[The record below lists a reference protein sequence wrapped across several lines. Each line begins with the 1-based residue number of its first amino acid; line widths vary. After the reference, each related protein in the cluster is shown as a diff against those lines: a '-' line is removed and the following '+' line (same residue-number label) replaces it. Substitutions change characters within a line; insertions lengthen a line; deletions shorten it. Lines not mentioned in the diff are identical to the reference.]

1 MTTIVGVVK
10 NGHVIMGA
18 DSLVTAGI
26 NKHIHPQMEK
36 IINNNGYLIGGAGD
50 VAACD
55 IFMYMWV
62 PPMPNA
68 AQRKNLY
75 KFMITDVVPSMKE
88 ALEENGYTNDKDDK
102 ESGFEM
108 LLAIDG
114 ELFNISDDFSVLMDQ
129 TGIYGVG
136 SGAPFALGSLHT
148 GGTVEKALEIAEKL
162 SPYTA
167 GPFQIV
173 KQSKQIKSR

>member
-1 MTTIVGVVK
+1 VGIVK

-18 DSLVTAGI
+18 DSLVTAGT
-26 NKHIHPQMEK
+26 NKHIHPQMLK
-36 IINNNGYLIGGAGD
+36 IVNNNGYLIGGAGD

-55 IFMYMWV
+55 IFMYMWT
-62 PPMPNA
+62 PPMPNLT
-68 AQRKNLY
+68 QRKNIY

-88 ALEENGYTNDKDDK
+88 ALEENGYKIDKDDK
-102 ESGFEM
+102 DSGFEL
-108 LLAIDG
+108 LLAVDG

-136 SGAPFALGSLHT
+136 SGAPFACGALHA
-148 GGTVEKALEIAEKL
+148 GVTVEKALEIAEKS

-173 KQSKQIKSR
+173 KQSKQIKSK

>member
-1 MTTIVGVVK
+1 MTTIVGIVK

-18 DSLVTAGI
+18 DSLVTAG
-26 NKHIHPQMEK
+26 NNRYIHPQMLK
-36 IINNNGYLIGGAGD
+36 IINNNGYLVGGAGD
-50 VAACD
+50 VLACD
-55 IFMYMWV
+55 ILMHMWI

-68 AQRKNLY
+68 TQRKNLY
-75 KFMITDVVPSMKE
+75 KFMITDVVPSMRE
-88 ALEENGYTNDKDDK
+88 GLEENGYKIDPSDK

-108 LLAIDG
+108 LIALDG
-114 ELFNISDDFSVLMDQ
+114 ELFHISDDFSVLMDE

-136 SGAPFALGSLHT
+136 SGSPWAVAALDAGA
-148 GGTVEKALEIAEKL
+148 TVEKALEIAEKR

-173 KQSKQIKSR
+173 KQSKQVKLK

>member
-1 MTTIVGVVK
+1 MTTIVGIVK

-18 DSLVTAGI
+18 DSLVTAG
-26 NKHIHPQMEK
+26 NSKFSHPQMLK

-50 VAACD
+50 VTACD
-55 IFMYMWV
+55 IFMYMWI

-68 AQRKNLY
+68 LQRKNIY
-75 KFMITDVVPSMKE
+75 KFMITNVVPSMRE
-88 ALEENGYTNDKDDK
+88 ALEENGYKVDPSDK

-108 LLAIDG
+108 LLALDG
-114 ELFNISDDFSVLMDQ
+114 EIFQIGDDFSVLMDK

-136 SGAPFALGSLHT
+136 SGSPWAVAALDSGA
-148 GGTVEKALEIAEKL
+148 TVEEALVIAEKR

-173 KQSKQIKSR
+173 KQSKSIKSK

>member
-18 DSLVTAGI
+18 DSLVTAGT
-26 NKHIHPQMEK
+26 NKHIHPQMAK
-36 IINNNGYLIGGAGD
+36 IINNNGYLLGGAGD

-55 IFMYMWV
+55 IFMHLWI

-68 AQRKNLY
+68 SQRKNLY
-75 KFMITDVVPSMKE
+75 KYMITDVVPSMKE
-88 ALEENGYTNDKDDK
+88 ALEENGYKIDKEDKD
-102 ESGFEM
+102 SGFEI
-108 LLAIDG
+108 LLAVDG

-136 SGAPFALGSLHT
+136 SGAPFAMGALHT
-148 GGTVEKALEIAEKL
+148 GATVERALEIAEKI

-173 KQSKQIKSR
+173 KQSKNIRSR